1 MLNQNAANYVSDYAW
16 AIGIVSIILLYFIKW
31 YRRPKYLPPGP
42 RGLPIVGY
50 LPFMEKRMERTAYQ
64 LSEKFGNVLTIR
76 IGSDDVVFLNDYE
89 RIYKVSI
96 SRKNSLTRGRSL
108 ICGFKDHYELT
119 QPIRYLLQNKCFIM

>member
-16 AIGIVSIILLYFIKW
+16 AIGIVSIILLYFINW
-31 YRRPKYLPPGP
+31 YRRPKNMPPGP

-76 IGSDDVVFLNDYE
+76 IGSDDIVFLNDYE
-89 RIYKVSI
+89 RIYKVS
-96 SRKNSLTRGRSL
+96 TRERTGS
-108 ICGFKDHYELT
+108 HVAEV
-119 QPIRYLLQNKCFIM
+119 